1 MSNNKPQPTTIRYSL
16 EPIESKTK
24 KKIHKSDPG
33 EEYFLNNLEELE
45 RQRMELKKLS
55 EQIQQGFADVN
66 DVREL
71 RRDID
76 KLLSDIKLTPLSY
89 RIKNIRRIWI
99 LMRQKKTC
107 ERRIKQFTARP
118 NMYLKRIDK
127 ENQKIDHL
135 TQEVY
140 AQAEFFGYEKKEL
153 LEKLKSRQSNR

>member
-16 EPIESKTK
+16 EPIEPKTK

-45 RQRMELKKLS
+45 RQRMELKQLS
-55 EQIQQGFADVN
+55 EQIQQEFADVN
-66 DVREL
+66 DMREL
-71 RRDID
+71 RRDIAN
-76 KLLSDIKLTPLSY
+76 LLSDIKLTPLSY

-127 ENQKIDHL
+127 ENQKVDHL
-135 TQEVY
+135 MQKVY

-153 LEKLKSRQSNR
+153 LEKLKSRQSNT